1 MNKEH
6 VRIIYEAALLHDIG
20 KISIPEHI
28 LTKNG
33 ALTSQE
39 YEIMKTHVNSSIEM
53 IRHLPSMDYVIPAVI
68 GHHERWDG
76 KGYPRGIAR
85 ENIPLSA
92 RCLAIADAFDAM
104 TTNRSYRK
112 ALPVEYAAEEIIK
125 NAGTQFDPELA
136 SIFADLIKSK
146 EITVEN
152 QLSLSI

>member
-1 MNKEH
+1 MFQS
-6 VRIIYEAALLHDIG
+6 IG

-76 KGYPRGIAR
+76 RVTCAESR